1 MASDGLWLRLMASDG
16 LWLRLNCDYLPHQ
29 LVLIYMDA
37 GRGKALDPARAWS
50 LWAPTAALDTYLRHT
65 PAAVLAR
72 AVLGATGLRV
82 AGVSTVRTP
91 SDDALMTL

>member
-1 MASDGLWLRLMASDG
+1 MASDGLC
-16 LWLRLNCDYLPHQ
+16 LRLNCDDLPHQ
-29 LVLIYMDA
+29 LVLIYTDA